1 MCYLL
6 NMRGAAIN
14 TDAFYDQLEELGKR
28 LYIEAQ
34 IDIPPDVRSGINAA
48 MERESSQI
56 ARGIVNTM
64 LRAMDISDK
73 KQTLV
78 CQDTGFPIFFVTIGR
93 GFLIDGARMIDA
105 LTRGIERATADHPLR
120 SSIVSP
126 ITRENRQTSTGE
138 GIPVVHVEFSNEIDY
153 IDLLMIPKGS
163 GSENMSFLK
172 MLSPSDGINGVKK
185 FVMEMAV
192 GAGGK
197 PCPPTIIG
205 IGIGGT
211 SDLCTLLAK
220 KASIRPV
227 GDRNPDP
234 KIAALELELLEA
246 INATGIGPMGLGGD
260 TTALDVHIEAA
271 WTHITCNP
279 VAINF
284 QCWRGERRRA
294 KIYADGDYEIGY

>member
-1 MCYLL
+1 
-6 NMRGAAIN
+6 MRGAAIN
-14 TDAFYDQLEELGKR
+14 TDAFYEQAEELGKL
-28 LYIEAQ
+28 LYVESQ
-34 IDIPPDVRSGINAA
+34 IDIPPDVRAGITAA
-48 MERESSQI
+48 MERESSQV
-56 ARGIVNTM
+56 ARGVVNTM

-93 GFLIDGARMIDA
+93 GILIDGARLIDR
-105 LTRGIERATADHPLR
+105 LTRGVERATSEHPLR

-126 ITRENRQTSTGE
+126 ITRENRQTSTGD

-153 IDLLMIPKGS
+153 IDVLMIPKGS

-172 MLSPSDGINGVKK
+172 MLVPSDGLAGVKR
-185 FVMEMAV
+185 FVMEVTV

-197 PCPPTIIG
+197 PCPPTIVG

-211 SDLCTLLAK
+211 SDLCVLLAK

-227 GDRNPDP
+227 GQRHPDAQ
-234 KIAALELELLEA
+234 IAALELELLEA

-260 TTALDVHIEAA
+260 TTALDVHIETA

-279 VAINF
+279 VAVNM

-294 KIYADGDYEIGY
+294 KIYADGEYEITY

>member
-1 MCYLL
+1 
-6 NMRGAAIN
+6 MRGAAIH

-28 LYIEAQ
+28 LYVEAQ
-34 IDIPPDVRSGINAA
+34 IDIPPDVRAAINAA
-48 MERESSQI
+48 MERETSKV
-56 ARGIVNTM
+56 AKGIVNTM

-93 GFLIDGARMIDA
+93 GFLIDGARLIDA
-105 LTRGIERATADHPLR
+105 LTRGIERATAEHPLR

-126 ITRENRQTSTGE
+126 ITRENRQTSTGD
-138 GIPVVHVEFSNEIDY
+138 GIPVVHVEFSSAIDY
-153 IDLLMIPKGS
+153 LDILMIPKGS

-172 MLSPSDGINGVKK
+172 MLLPSDGLAGVKK
-185 FVMEMAV
+185 YVMEVAV

-197 PCPPTIIG
+197 PCPPTIVG

-211 SDLCTLLAK
+211 SDLCVLLAK
-220 KASIRPV
+220 KASIRPL
-227 GDRNPDP
+227 GQRNPDP
-234 KIAALELELLEA
+234 VVAALELELLEA

-260 TTALDVHIEAA
+260 TTALDVHIETA

-279 VAINF
+279 VAVNM

-294 KIYADGDYEIGY
+294 KISPGGDYELGY